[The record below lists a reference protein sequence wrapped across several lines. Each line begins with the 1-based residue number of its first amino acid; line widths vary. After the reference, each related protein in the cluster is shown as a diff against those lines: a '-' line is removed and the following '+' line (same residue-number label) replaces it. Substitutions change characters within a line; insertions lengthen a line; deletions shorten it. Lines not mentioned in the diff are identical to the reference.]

1 MGTNS
6 RQPHV
11 EQPITA
17 DAQLA
22 AAVPDLAVLGGGYF
36 LRGAGWHV
44 RHGEAHLVANAGV
57 QHGVVRWYGPK
68 TRWLWVSKKP
78 PLSVVY
84 VDTPVRRARSDAR
97 RIRGLE

>member
-1 MGTNS
+1 MLSSLLPCQIS
-6 RQPHV
+6 RCLV
-11 EQPITA
+11 EAIFC
-17 DAQLA
+17 
-22 AAVPDLAVLGGGYF
+22 VVLGGMFGTVKPISSPM
-36 LRGAGWHV
+36 LASSTV
-44 RHGEAHLVANAGV
+44 S
-57 QHGVVRWYGPK
+57 YGPK